1 MPFKACAPRALPP
14 DVAPPLWESRGSF
27 PSAARQ
33 PGSGRQAPPA
43 GVPGASEA
51 PENAAE
57 QGRRVAPEHG
67 SCPPSDPQVWTIR
80 GGRGGARPP
89 LQPPNPRGAQS
100 RRFVIWPRGCC
111 AERLGRGQPPVS
123 LLQGEPGHPGS
134 PKLSSEEGL
143 DVLFGSMHLPPQ
155 THTHTHA
162 GTNTNTP
169 DFSSPLL
176 FRLLYVCLLTT
187 RTPQVPRAPPFVLR
201 KMTLRYGT
209 SNNSND
215 N

>member
-27 PSAARQ
+27 PSAVRQ

-43 GVPGASEA
+43 RVPGASEA

-67 SCPPSDPQVWTIR
+67 SCPPWDPQVWTNR

-100 RRFVIWPRGCC
+100 RRLVIWPRGFC
-111 AERLGRGQPPVS
+111 AERAGRGQPPVS

-134 PKLSSEEGL
+134 PKLSSEE
-143 DVLFGSMHLPPQ
+143 DWMSSGSMPPPSPN

-176 FRLLYVCLLTT
+176 FPVFSMFVSSL
-187 RTPQVPRAPPFVLR
+187 PAPPKSLAHPHSWSE
-201 KMTLRYGT
+201 K
-209 SNNSND
+209 
-215 N
+215 